1 MTALKSY
8 TGFSMVVLFSYQL
21 NKAYLFC
28 WNVDL
33 TLFYLNVE
41 LTFNKVIK
49 FLNANNR
56 ANNRAKTLLFNSSAF
71 STFYQSALIS

>member
-1 MTALKSY
+1 
-8 TGFSMVVLFSYQL
+8 MVVLFSYRL
-21 NKAYLFC
+21 NEAYLFR

-71 STFYQSALIS
+71 STFYQSASIF

>member
-1 MTALKSY
+1 
-8 TGFSMVVLFSYQL
+8 MVVLFSYRL
-21 NKAYLFC
+21 NEAYLFC

-56 ANNRAKTLLFNSSAF
+56 ANNRANTLFFNSSAF